1 MKIAVC
7 GKGGVGK
14 TTISGMLCRLI
25 GRSGVPVLA
34 IDGDP
39 NPNLALIL
47 GIDLQAAAPPALS
60 TDLLEVTEKED
71 GKRYATLGVPLRQV
85 MDTYGLKAP
94 DNVTLLAVGQPEHA
108 STGCMCGLHTTVREI
123 VHSALEESN
132 GITILDL
139 EASLEQMKRGTS
151 KYVDILLC
159 VVEPYFRSL
168 EAAARFYRL
177 GKELGIKKIVAVA
190 NKVKSAEDEN
200 AIREFCARI
209 DLPVEAIIPY
219 DEQLAATDAKGI
231 SVLNTNQFSPAVNA
245 LNELVKRISLN

>member
-1 MKIAVC
+1 
-7 GKGGVGK
+7 
-14 TTISGMLCRLI
+14 
-25 GRSGVPVLA
+25 
-34 IDGDP
+34 
-39 NPNLALIL
+39 
-47 GIDLQAAAPPALS
+47 
-60 TDLLEVTEKED
+60 
-71 GKRYATLGVPLRQV
+71 
-85 MDTYGLKAP
+85 
-94 DNVTLLAVGQPEHA
+94 
-108 STGCMCGLHTTVREI
+108 MCGLHTTVREI

-159 VVEPYFRSL
+159 VVEPYYRSL

-200 AIREFCARI
+200 AIREYCARI